1 VTAAARL
8 RRLRVHLTLLYTLA
22 TAVCL
27 VLLAA
32 VAAVIDADSRASAL
46 DAEIDR
52 AATALSRAVYYDDRG
67 ALHVEPLREDVLAV
81 STTPVA
87 VLEWIGESELVP
99 RFGDTSNIS
108 LPTSDALREAAQQA
122 RHTQET
128 VLVDGIAG
136 DGRSLRLAA
145 APVWN
150 GDLIGATVIAA
161 GDPAAGEAAHDTVVR
176 WLGLGCLAL
185 VVLAAA
191 AGHMLSGRSIRP
203 ATRVLGQQEQFLAE
217 AAHELR
223 TPLATLRLAIDSGI
237 REPDRGGEALHKSAR
252 LAGEMG
258 RVVAGLLT
266 RARLA
271 AGTQE
276 VERELL
282 RLDQLV
288 EQIVEDWA
296 DKDVEIAVAA
306 TECVVLGD
314 PDLLAQ
320 AVRNL
325 LANAVRHGGGTPVQV
340 VVGHGRIAVRDRGPG
355 ISPEDR
361 ERLFE
366 RSVTGASGGT
376 GIGLAIV
383 RWVADLHGGSARLFD
398 AEGGGTVAELVVPVT
413 DG

>member
-1 VTAAARL
+1 
-8 RRLRVHLTLLYTLA
+8 
-22 TAVCL
+22 
-27 VLLAA
+27 
-32 VAAVIDADSRASAL
+32 
-46 DAEIDR
+46 
-52 AATALSRAVYYDDRG
+52 
-67 ALHVEPLREDVLAV
+67 
-81 STTPVA
+81 
-87 VLEWIGESELVP
+87 
-99 RFGDTSNIS
+99 
-108 LPTSDALREAAQQA
+108 
-122 RHTQET
+122 
-128 VLVDGIAG
+128 
-136 DGRSLRLAA
+136 LRLAA

-150 GDLIGATVIAA
+150 GDVIGATVIAS

-191 AGHMLSGRSIRP
+191 AGHVLSGRSIRP

-223 TPLATLRLAIDSGI
+223 TPLATLRLAIDGGI
-237 REPDRGGEALHKSAR
+237 REPDRGDEALRKSAR

-271 AGTQE
+271 AGTQD
-276 VERELL
+276 VEREPL

-288 EQIVEDWA
+288 EQVVEDWA
-296 DKDVEIAVAA
+296 DQDVEIAVAA
-306 TECVVLGD
+306 TACVVLGD

-325 LANAVRHGGGTPVQV
+325 LANAVRHGGGTPVEV
-340 VVGHGRIAVRDRGPG
+340 VVGQGRIAVRDHGPG
-355 ISPEDR
+355 IPAEDR

-366 RSVTGASGGT
+366 RSVTGVSGGT

-383 RWVADLHGGSARLFD
+383 RWVADLHGGSARLCD